1 MYFLD
6 IYRSRSTYLRLRS
19 SQSFFD
25 ELASSHL
32 HHAALFSVVS
42 SAGHLQ
48 APFEAMAA
56 TRARTEHAASAA
68 TPSHTAKDVTS
79 SREAAATTDATVND
93 QTPSR
98 RTTTRARKLPS
109 RLLPSPSPPPSRP
122 SSQYNATKHTK
133 GGKDADDGASPS
145 PAVTPSTSSAAAAS
159 KPRRSDANNTS
170 SDLDTADKDDSEDLG
185 PGKRKRRPS
194 SMYKPPAT
202 LTTVETPSP
211 ASALASSKSKKKG
224 RSISPEVSTHKGQSP
239 SASVAQARLKGRL
252 SKGKLEAETPS
263 SKKSNGSTIDSE
275 SLQANGDDSDAE
287 NEIDPLRVSKRV
299 RIGDVSASVDFSPPP
314 LLPRDGSARIQ
325 MPMHYSQPTFIR
337 GGRVSVS
344 PEASAKRHIRY
355 GARDE
360 TETDSSRIGQI
371 MRASKRDTSDA
382 RKHSDV
388 MSSSPVSAGLARF
401 DNDAGAPL
409 SYVPYRYGAR
419 TASGSFNLHSCPF
432 AGHAVNEE
440 DENEEDDDDEDDEN
454 DFHQA
459 MLDADFDFFESQ
471 KSDAIVEQPA
481 WPASRRGTT
490 EEAEMDDTP
499 ATTPRSPQSGC
510 DLPSPGSPR
519 CKTEDDVVLP
529 NAEEKP
535 SSFVAGRDSVFAH
548 ALPTT
553 QVGADKPHQHAGSLT
568 LSLPYSPAVAAS
580 SPQLRAMDIDSDA
593 ASVRKGGKDAPAVTQ
608 MGTPILQRRT
618 HAGLSAGLHAFAPLK
633 LGADLME
640 RSASNG
646 APYMQL
652 SPMVEM
658 DSPLLSPG
666 LSLSLQTKGIDLP
679 SPFLMGVGT
688 LPDLEQPAQL
698 DLPPA
703 EGSTTPKA
711 SRPESSGSDLDA
723 VQSSTVVLKAEPVQ
737 DLKIGVAAKD
747 SVAKP
752 EKPAARRPALPP
764 PRQIRF
770 TTFTSSSVETAD
782 AKTQQPEVAKKMSD
796 QPQQIPQHQTK
807 TGASTSPNIEQT
819 PDLIHSGSAS
829 SESASDAPSPMSQAG
844 SIASSADAEVETILF
859 GPPEK
864 LDMHELDH
872 AWGGSKAAQHE
883 AAMRRARDTQTHS
896 IDVDTQ

>member
-1 MYFLD
+1 
-6 IYRSRSTYLRLRS
+6 
-19 SQSFFD
+19 
-25 ELASSHL
+25 
-32 HHAALFSVVS
+32 
-42 SAGHLQ
+42 
-48 APFEAMAA
+48 MAA
-56 TRARTEHAASAA
+56 TRARTEHAATAP
-68 TPSHTAKDVTS
+68 TPPHAAKDVTS
-79 SREAAATTDATVND
+79 SRQAASITDATIND

-145 PAVTPSTSSAAAAS
+145 PAVTSSMSSTAAAAAR
-159 KPRRSDANNTS
+159 PRRSDANNAS
-170 SDLDTADKDDSEDLG
+170 SDLDVADKDDSEDLG

-224 RSISPEVSTHKGQSP
+224 RSISPEVSAHKSQSP
-239 SASVAQARLKGRL
+239 SASVVQARLKGRL
-252 SKGKLEAETPS
+252 SKGKLEADTPS
-263 SKKSNGSTIDSE
+263 SKKANGSIMDSD
-275 SLQANGDDSDAE
+275 SLHATGDDSDAE
-287 NEIDPLRVSKRV
+287 YETDPLRISKRV
-299 RIGDVSASVDFSPPP
+299 RIGDVQVSMDFSPPP

-344 PEASAKRHIRY
+344 PEASAKRPIRY

-360 TETDSSRIGQI
+360 TETDSSRIGQL
-371 MRASKRDTSDA
+371 MRASKRDIPNA
-382 RKHSDV
+382 RKHADV
-388 MSSSPVSAGLARF
+388 MSSSPVSTGLARF

-409 SYVPYRYGAR
+409 SYVPFRYGAR
-419 TASGSFNLHSCPF
+419 TASGSFNLQTCPF
-432 AGHAVNEE
+432 AGHAVNEV
-440 DENEEDDDDEDDEN
+440 DENEEEDEDEDDEN

-471 KSDAIVEQPA
+471 KSDAVVVEPV

-519 CKTEDDVVLP
+519 CKTEEDVVLP
-529 NAEEKP
+529 SAEGKP
-535 SSFVAGRDSVFAH
+535 SSFAAGRDSVFAH

-580 SPQLRAMDIDSDA
+580 SPQLRAMDMDA
-593 ASVRKGGKDAPAVTQ
+593 ASVRKDSKDAPAVTQ

-618 HAGLSAGLHAFAPLK
+618 HAGLPAGLHAFAPLK

-652 SPMVEM
+652 SPMIEM

-679 SPFLMGVGT
+679 SPFIMGVGA

-711 SRPESSGSDLDA
+711 ACPEVSVSELDP
-723 VQSSTVVLKAEPVQ
+723 VQSSTVVPQAEPVQ
-737 DLKIGVAAKD
+737 DLKVAVSAKD
-747 SVAKP
+747 SAAKAD
-752 EKPAARRPALPP
+752 KPSARRPALPP

-770 TTFTSSSVETAD
+770 TTFTSSSAESSD
-782 AKTQQPEVAKKMSD
+782 AKTHQAEVAKKVID
-796 QPQQIPQHQTK
+796 QHQQLAQHATK
-807 TGASTSPNIEQT
+807 TGASTASPKPEQT

-829 SESASDAPSPMSQAG
+829 SESASDAPSPMSQAD
-844 SIASSADAEVETILF
+844 STASSADAEVETILF

-883 AAMRRARDTQTHS
+883 AALRRARDTQTRS
-896 IDVDTQ
+896 IDIDTQ